1 MLAEHNLE
9 RSSWRTDQ
17 GIRIVAL
24 DPLEP
29 DQGGVILHARSI
41 YGFQEPDFAGTDA
54 GIPQDDAVHR
64 CAALYQHRDIIPDIY
79 LFKNDIALNRDFG
92 VRIVAPRILVV
103 VKMQA
108 QRYLALLQ
116 QPYIPEY
123 HIPHSAAAAYVP
135 VL

>member
-41 YGFQEPDFAGTDA
+41 YGFQEPDLAGTDA

-92 VRIVAPRILVV
+92 VRIVAP
-103 VKMQA
+103 
-108 QRYLALLQ
+108 
-116 QPYIPEY
+116 
-123 HIPHSAAAAYVP
+123 
-135 VL
+135 